1 MGQNGGVPFV
11 GHCVLLFVSSNEI
24 LCGLVILVCSANRL
38 SPDLDRLAILVCSA
52 SRLRLDLNRLNPL
65 CRWYWFSALVFQ
77 IEFRCEAEWRC
88 VTLGAL
94 CPLVRLV

>member
-1 MGQNGGVPFV
+1 MGC
-11 GHCVLLFVSSNEI
+11 CVLSIVSSNGI

-65 CRWYWFSALVFQ
+65 CSWFSALVFQ
-77 IEFRCEAEWRC
+77 IEFRCGAEWRC
-88 VTLGAL
+88 VIRGGI
-94 CPLVRLV
+94 VSSRSVSSKMRSRVV

>member
-1 MGQNGGVPFV
+1 
-11 GHCVLLFVSSNEI
+11 LFVSSNEI

-65 CRWYWFSALVFQ
+65 CSWFSALVFQ

-88 VTLGAL
+88 VTHGAL

>member
-1 MGQNGGVPFV
+1 MLQDGGVSFMGQ
-11 GHCVLLFVSSNEI
+11 CVSSFVSSNEI

-38 SPDLDRLAILVCSA
+38 SPDLDRLVILVCSA

-77 IEFRCEAEWRC
+77 IDLRCGAGWMC
-88 VTLGAL
+88 VVHGAL
-94 CPLVRLV
+94 CPIVRFV